1 MAYDPESDETVALGS
16 MPPTTPRPKSRG
28 EETRFEPGTLVARR
42 YRIVSRLGKGGMGE
56 VFRADDIV
64 LGQPVALKFLPET
77 AKNNVNF
84 LARFYDE
91 VRIAR
96 QISHPNVCRVYDIGE
111 LDGHP
116 YLSMEYIDGEDL
128 ASLLRRIGR
137 LPGDK
142 AAEFARKICAGVA
155 AAHAQGVLH
164 RDIKPGNI
172 MIDGRG
178 EPRVTDFGLAALA
191 SAIQGSEIRN
201 GTPAYMAPE
210 QLEGREVSAQS
221 DIYAMGLVFHEM
233 FTGKAPH
240 EVTTLAELTKRRSET
255 TTTNLS
261 TLIPDLDPAA
271 DRAIRSCLQP
281 DPKMRPKSALD
292 VARMLP
298 GGDPLAMALA
308 AGQTPS
314 PEMVA
319 ASGTSGALK
328 PKVALAIL
336 AGTLLTLGT
345 ALGLANYM
353 SFANK
358 LPLEYPPEVLTARAR
373 EIIVDLG
380 YTEPAVD
387 SAVGILRDESFVKFL
402 QKNVHGRAQWMDVI
416 GRPPTY
422 LAFWYRASP
431 QALHPD
437 NFSSNGKATVED
449 PPSTIPGMTFVSLGM
464 DGRLR
469 KFTAVPPRTSDP
481 LKDPIQ
487 VDWAKMFAFAKL
499 DYGMFQRAAPEW
511 TPLAATDER
520 VAWTGK
526 YPVTYRQP
534 IDIPIRIEAAAFHGK
549 PVYFEILGPWDEPVR
564 SGAAKET
571 PWTDRAGNIF
581 LLSLIAMLMA
591 GGCVL
596 AWHHWTTGRADR
608 PGAARVGLYVGV
620 LNFVSWAFE
629 AHHQDLDNEVNQ
641 FPHAM
646 GASLFAFAVFW
657 IFYLALEPLVRRYWP
672 RVLVTWT
679 RVLRSDWKNP
689 QVGRDALIGAGL
701 GALFVTWI
709 ATMQLLV
716 LRLGDRGPEGLYTL
730 NLIGANHVIG
740 LFLHYLGIAVGDLT
754 ALLLLGLFLR
764 VVLRKE
770 WLVAIAFVL
779 LLAFNHVRQSDM
791 ASPQLFIVDVG
802 IYVILMVAL
811 MRFGMFAAV
820 VMLFIT
826 NVLSD
831 GLMTTDFSAW
841 YGTSSWMAIV
851 VVIAVALWGYRISTA
866 GKPLFGE
873 AASNP

>member
-1 MAYDPESDETVALGS
+1 MAYDPESQETVAVGS
-16 MPPTTPRPKSRG
+16 IPATTPRPKSRG
-28 EETRFEPGTLVARR
+28 EETRFEPGTLLARR

-84 LARFYDE
+84 LTRFYDE

-111 LDGHP
+111 LNGHP

-191 SAIQGSEIRN
+191 SAVEGSEIRN

-240 EVTTLAELTKRRSET
+240 EVTTLAELTKLRSES

-261 TLIPDLDPAA
+261 TLVSDLDPAA
-271 DRAIRSCLQP
+271 DRAIRACLQP
-281 DPKMRPKSALD
+281 DPKLRPKSALD

-328 PKVALAIL
+328 PKVGFGIL
-336 AGTLLTLGT
+336 AGTLLTLFGG
-345 ALGLANYM
+345 LGLADYM
-353 SFANK
+353 AFTNK
-358 LPLEYPPEVLTARAR
+358 LPLQYPPQVLTARAR
-373 EIIVDLG
+373 EVIVELG
-380 YTEPAVD
+380 YPEAAEDWAIGV
-387 SAVGILRDESFVKFL
+387 LRDDGFVKFL
-402 QKNVHGRAQWMDVI
+402 QKNVHARAQWLDVVK
-416 GRPPTY
+416 RPPTY
-422 LAFWYRASP
+422 LAFWYRAGP
-431 QALHPD
+431 QALRAE
-437 NFSSNGKATVED
+437 NFSSQGRVSPED
-449 PPSTIPGMTFVSLGM
+449 PPSTIPGMTFVSLGL
-464 DGRLR
+464 DGRMR

-481 LKDPIQ
+481 PKDAIA
-487 VDWAKMFAFAKL
+487 VNWAKVFALAKL
-499 DYGMFQRAAPEW
+499 DYGAFHSAAPEW
-511 TPLAATDER
+511 TPLVATDER
-520 VAWTGK
+520 VAWTGT
-526 YPVTYRQP
+526 YPTTYEQP
-534 IDIPIRIEAAAFHGK
+534 IDIPIRVEAAAFHGR
-549 PVYFEILGPWDEPVR
+549 PVYFEIFGPWDEPVR
-564 SGAAKET
+564 SGAAKDI
-571 PWTDRAGNIF
+571 PWTQKASNVFI
-581 LLSLIAMLMA
+581 LSLVAILMA
-591 GGCVL
+591 GGCLL
-596 AWHHWTTGRADR
+596 AWHQWKTGRADR
-608 PGAARVGLYVGV
+608 SGAAKVGLYVATLG
-620 LNFVSWAFE
+620 LIRWILE
-629 AHHQDLDNEVNQ
+629 AHHHDMDIEVNR
-641 FPHAM
+641 FAYMM
-646 GASLFAFAVFW
+646 GSSLFAFALFW
-657 IFYLALEPLVRRYWP
+657 IFYLALEPWVRRYWP

-679 RVLRSDWKNP
+679 RILQTDWKNP
-689 QVGRDALIGAGL
+689 QVGRDVLIGAAL
-701 GALFVTWI
+701 GVLFITWI
-709 ATMQLLV
+709 AVMQLLV
-716 LRLGDRGPEGLYTL
+716 LRTVDRGPEGLYL
-730 NLIGANHVIG
+730 PNLIGVNHVLG
-740 LFLHYLGIAVGDLT
+740 EFLGFLGGAIESLT
-754 ALLLLGLFLR
+754 GFLLLGLFLR

-779 LLAFNHVRQSDM
+779 LLAFNQMRGADPPFWPSFGVN
-791 ASPQLFIVDVG
+791 VG
-802 IYVILMVAL
+802 IYVILILAL
-811 MRFGMFAAV
+811 MRFGLFAGV
-820 VMLFIT
+820 VMLFVT
-826 NVLSD
+826 NVLGD
-831 GLMTTDFSAW
+831 GLITTDFSAW
-841 YGTSSWMAIV
+841 YGTSSWIAIV
-851 VVIAVALWGYRISTA
+851 IVTCVAIWGYRISTA
-866 GKPLFGE
+866 GKSLFGE
-873 AASNP
+873 VASNP